1 VWKVIRISVLLLVLA
16 VVTAN
21 AWLDR
26 INTTSWDESLWVGIF
41 PMNADGSAA
50 ADRYVRSLTPEDF
63 AGLEAFFAEET
74 GRYGMTVDRPVRVEL
89 YPSPGELPP
98 ELPPNANTLQIM
110 WWSMKMRLF
119 ARSAANV
126 PGRTPSRIRI
136 FVLYHDPAVNEPVP
150 HSLGLQKGLIGVVH
164 AYADAQMAGQ
174 NNIVIAHETLHTV
187 GATDKYDLE
196 TGAPIYPG
204 GYAEPDA
211 EPRFPQRYAEIMAG
225 QRALS
230 EREREMPAELS
241 HVVVGPAT
249 AGEIGWTRQ

>member
-1 VWKVIRISVLLLVLA
+1 
-16 VVTAN
+16 
-21 AWLDR
+21 
-26 INTTSWDESLWVGIF
+26 
-41 PMNADGSAA
+41 
-50 ADRYVRSLTPEDF
+50 
-63 AGLEAFFAEET
+63 
-74 GRYGMTVDRPVRVEL
+74 
-89 YPSPGELPP
+89 
-98 ELPPNANTLQIM
+98 
-110 WWSMKMRLF
+110 
-119 ARSAANV
+119 
-126 PGRTPSRIRI
+126 
-136 FVLYHDPAVNEPVP
+136 
-150 HSLGLQKGLIGVVH
+150 
-164 AYADAQMAGQ
+164 MAGQ

>member
-16 VVTAN
+16 GVGAN

-26 INTTSWDESLWVGIF
+26 VNTTSWDDPLWVGIF

-50 ADRYVRSLTPEDF
+50 ADRYVRSLTLEDF
-63 AGLEAFFAEET
+63 AGLEAFFAEQT
-74 GRYGMTVDRPVRVEL
+74 GRYGLAVGQPIRVEL
-89 YPSPGELPP
+89 YPSPSELPP
-98 ELPPNANTLQIM
+98 ALPPNANTLQIM

-119 ARSAANV
+119 ARSAADV
-126 PGRTPSRIRI
+126 PGRTSSRIRM
-136 FVLYHDPAVNEPVP
+136 FVLYHDPEVNQTVP

-196 TGAPIYPG
+196 TGAPIYPA
-204 GYAEPDA
+204 GYAEPDSD
-211 EPRFPQRYAEIMAG
+211 PRFPQRYAEIMAG

-230 EREREMPAELS
+230 EREQEMPAELS
-241 HVVVGPAT
+241 DVLVGPVT
-249 AGEIGWTRQ
+249 AAEIGWTRK